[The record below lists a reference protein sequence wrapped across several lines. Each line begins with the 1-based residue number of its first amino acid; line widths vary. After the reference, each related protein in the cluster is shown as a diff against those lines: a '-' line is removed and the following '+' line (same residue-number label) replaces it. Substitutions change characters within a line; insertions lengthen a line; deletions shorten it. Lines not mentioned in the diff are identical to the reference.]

1 MNILSEIVE
10 KLKPRLENRKCAL
23 PMEVLAEQAAQAPTR
38 PKFAAAFRSDGLH
51 VIAELKKASPSK
63 GLIRNNFD
71 VQSLAIELAENGAA
85 ALSVLTE
92 PNYFLGSEENLLMAA
107 QVVSIPL
114 LRKDFIFDEY
124 QILEAKVLGASC
136 ILLIAAMLPSER
148 FLQLLEYAHFQGL
161 DVLGEAHSEEEL
173 KTAVA
178 ADLVGVNAR
187 DLRTFKTSLERSAE
201 LICTIPKDRVAIAES
216 AVRSRVDM
224 DMMTAAGAKGFLIGE
239 TLMRAE
245 HPGLKLKE
253 LLQCC

>member
-1 MNILSEIVE
+1 MNILAEIVE
-10 KLKPRLENRKCAL
+10 KLKPRLEERKRVL
-23 PMEVLAEQAAQAPTR
+23 PMDVLAEHAAQAPAR
-38 PKFAAAFRSDGLH
+38 PKFTDAFRGDGLRI
-51 VIAELKKASPSK
+51 IAELKKASPSK
-63 GLIRNNFD
+63 GLIRNNLD
-71 VQSLAIELAENGAA
+71 VRSLATELAANGAA

-92 PNYFLGSEENLLMAA
+92 PNYFLGSEENLSMAA
-107 QVVSIPL
+107 QSVSIPL

-124 QILEAKVLGASC
+124 QILEAKALGASC
-136 ILLIAAMLPSER
+136 VLLIAAMLPAER

-173 KTAVA
+173 KTAVT

-187 DLRTFKTSLERSAE
+187 DLRTFGTSLERSAE
-201 LICTIPKDRVAIAES
+201 LIRTIPEDCIAIAES
-216 AVRSRVDM
+216 AVRSRADM
-224 DMMTAAGAKGFLIGE
+224 EMLPAAGAKGFLIGE